1 LAPGDVLIMDNR
13 RLLHGR
19 AGFSTADTNRHLQGA
34 YADAD
39 GLYST
44 LFRLTDRR
52 VAAELTGLADLF
64 ASAAMAE
71 PYGEEVSI
79 RNHMLQTAELAVQR
93 RLGGAMV
100 TSALLHDVGWAMG
113 EAAHE
118 HASADLVEPLFG
130 AAIAEPIRQHVAA
143 KRYLVGTRPEYHDVL
158 SEASRHTL
166 EKQGGP
172 MTPPECLAFAA
183 TPACAAALDLRSL
196 DDAGKDLRGAATS
209 FADYA
214 PLLRRQMIRHLL
226 T

>member
-1 LAPGDVLIMDNR
+1 MDNR

-19 AGFSTADTNRHLQGA
+19 AGFSCRDTHRHLQGA

-44 LFRLTDRR
+44 PFRLTDQR
-52 VAAELTGLADLF
+52 VAGELAALADLF
-64 ASAAMAE
+64 DSAAMAE

-79 RNHMLQTAELAVQR
+79 RDHMLQTAELAVAR
-93 RLGGAMV
+93 KLGSTMV
-100 TSALLHDVGWAMG
+100 TAALLHDVGWAMG
-113 EAAHE
+113 ESAHE
-118 HASADLVEPLFG
+118 HTSADLVEPLFG
-130 AAIAEPIRQHVAA
+130 AAVAEPIRQHVAA
-143 KRYLVGTRPEYHDVL
+143 KRYLVGTRPEYHAYL

-172 MTPPECLAFAA
+172 MNSAECLAFAA
-183 TPACAAALDLRSL
+183 TPACAAALELRSL

-226 T
+226 TAI